1 MISVE
6 SFSSAMQTFLQ
17 FGQLCVML
25 WAFKA
30 FLTKP
35 HDTLEERVAVLEAKQ
50 NDQDKSLMRGNNR
63 FDDIATITEVL
74 IRATSALI
82 DFEAHYCETEHKP
95 ISKDLEKAKE
105 DLDGY
110 LMKLKRF

>member
-1 MISVE
+1 MHTIDD
-6 SFSSAMQTFLQ
+6 FSNLLQ
-17 FGQLCVML
+17 VGLQICQIIVML
-25 WAFKA
+25 WALKK

-50 NDQDKSLMRGNNR
+50 KDQDESLRRGNNR
-63 FDDIATITEVL
+63 FDEIARIAEIL

-95 ISKDLEKAKE
+95 SSAALDNAKE
-105 DLDGY
+105 ELDGY
-110 LMKLKRF
+110 LSRIKIL